1 MQVLDRY
8 LTKELFSTLLAVAMV
23 LILIIVSNRLVY
35 YLAKAAEGAISGEV
49 IFILLGLKSIQ
60 VSILLLPPSFFF
72 AVLITLGRMY
82 RDNEMAAMA
91 ACGIG
96 MARIYKALLFFT
108 LPFALFVGGLTLY
121 VSPWAVQQS
130 SIVKL
135 KGEEKKGLQGLIPG
149 RFNEFKKGGVIFY
162 IERLSEDEKNIF
174 NIFIQNRQHE
184 ELGIISS
191 ETGYQYVDPE
201 TGDRFLVLVN
211 GNRYVG
217 NPGQADFKIVKF
229 EKYAVRIQEKKREGG
244 GRVKMASVSTE
255 ALLSMDSAA
264 ATAEFQWRLSAP
276 LSILVLGFLA
286 VPMSKVDP
294 REGRYGRL
302 FIAVLFYIIYSNL
315 SSVAQT
321 LIEKGDIPIWLGMW
335 WVHALVI
342 FAALGVMTKNVG
354 MFWMIKSWQR
364 RPISL

>member
-8 LTKELFSTLLAVAMV
+8 LTKELFRTLLAVALV

-35 YLAKAAEGAISGEV
+35 YLAKAAEGAISGDI

-72 AVLITLGRMY
+72 AILLTLGRLY
-82 RDNEMAAMA
+82 RDNEMAAMGS
-91 ACGIG
+91 CGIG
-96 MARIYKALLFFT
+96 TARIYRALLYFT
-108 LPFALFVGGLTLY
+108 LPFALLVGGLTLY
-121 VSPWAVQQS
+121 VSPWTVHQS

-135 KGEEKKGLQGLIPG
+135 KGEESKGLQGLIPG
-149 RFNEFKKGGVIFY
+149 RFNEFKKGDVIFY
-162 IERLSEDEKNIF
+162 VEDISEDEKTLS

-184 ELGIISS
+184 ALGIISS
-191 ETGYQYVDPE
+191 KSGYQYVDPE

-217 NPGQADFKIVKF
+217 TPGQADYSVVKF
-229 EKYAVRIQEKKREGG
+229 EKYAVRIQEKKQTRERG
-244 GRVKMASVSTE
+244 VKMEAIPTTE
-255 ALLSMDSAA
+255 LLVMDGAA
-264 ATAEFQWRLSAP
+264 AAAELQWRLSAP

-302 FIAVLFYIIYSNL
+302 FVAVLVYVIYSNL

-321 LIEKGDIPIWLGMW
+321 LVEKGDIPVWLGIW
-335 WVHALVI
+335 WVHLLLVI
-342 FAALGVMTKNVG
+342 VALGVMTKNVG
-354 MFWMIKSWQR
+354 MFWMIRSWQR
-364 RPISL
+364 RPTL